1 MQVLVSG
8 STGLIGSEV
17 VPRLEKAGH
26 RVSRLVRREPE
37 PASGEVRWNPNAR
50 SLDPGLFAGKD
61 AVIHLAGESLASGR
75 WTEAR
80 KQRIYDSRVRGT
92 KLLAESMAGIPSP
105 PGVLVSASAIGYY
118 GDRGSETLVED
129 SKPGFGFL
137 SDVCHDWE
145 EATAAAAKTGIRVVL
160 LRIGM
165 VLSRSGGALAKML
178 PPFRMGAGGRI
189 GAGKQ
194 YWSWIELSDLAGV
207 FLRAIEDES
216 LRGPVNAVAPNPV
229 TNLEFTRALGE
240 ALGRPTYFPLPA
252 FAARAALGQM
262 ADDLLLASSRVIP
275 AKLTAAGY
283 PFRFPEIGAALRHV
297 VGG

>member
-26 RVSRLVRREPE
+26 RICRLVRREPG
-37 PASGEVRWNPNAR
+37 PASSEVRWNPNAR
-50 SLDPGLFAGKD
+50 TLDPGIFAGKD
-61 AVIHLAGESLASGR
+61 ALIHLAGESLASGR
-75 WTEAR
+75 WTESR
-80 KQRIYDSRVRGT
+80 KQKIYNSRVRGT
-92 KLLAESMAGIPSP
+92 QLLAESMAGLPSP
-105 PGVLVSASAIGYY
+105 PRVLVIASAIGYY
-118 GDRGSETLVED
+118 GDRGAEMLVED

-145 EATAAAAKTGIRVVL
+145 EATGAAAKAGIRVVM

-189 GAGKQ
+189 GTGRQ
-194 YWSWIELSDLAGV
+194 YWSWIELSDLAGI
-207 FLRAIEDES
+207 FLRAVEDKS
-216 LRGPVNAVAPNPV
+216 LEGPVNAVSPNPV
-229 TNLEFTRALGE
+229 RNLEFTRALGE
-240 ALGRPTYFPLPA
+240 VLRRPTFFPLPA
-252 FAARAALGQM
+252 FVARAALGQM

-283 PFRFPEIGAALRHV
+283 TFRFPEIHAALRQALN
-297 VGG
+297 G